1 MQIDKLRRIY
11 LEFFKQKGHTV
22 IGSAS
27 LIPEN
32 DPTVLFTTAGM
43 HPLVPY
49 LLGQPHPAGK
59 KLANCQKCVRTTDID
74 DVGDTVHL
82 TFFEMLGNWSLG
94 DYWKKE
100 AITWSYEFLT
110 SKKWLGIDPK
120 KLSVTVFAG
129 DDDAE
134 RDEESAAV
142 WKSMGIPNER
152 IYYLPKTDNWW
163 GPAGMTGPCG
173 PCTEMFIEVDE
184 ISKCG
189 PECKPG
195 CHCGHYVEV
204 WNDVFMQYNKVE
216 DGTYR
221 LLDRRNVDT
230 GMGIERTVAMLEGV
244 PTVYDTEAFVPLIRR
259 IKELSKRDTFSD
271 TDSVLIR
278 VVADHVKSAVMIMAD
293 DRHIA
298 PSNVEQGYI
307 VRRLLRKAIHIA
319 DRLEI
324 APGFMNELAEIVI
337 RMFEK
342 IYDEVVRNRQFIMEN
357 LTGEEAKF
365 RRTLGKA
372 LRKFDRMFAENGKV
386 TGSDAFL
393 LFTSFGLPLEMTKE
407 LAEERGSVIDMNEF
421 RRQFEEH
428 RETSRTATEG
438 KFKGGLADH
447 SDEITRL
454 HTATHLLQAAL
465 RRVLGESVQQNG
477 SNITQ
482 ERLRFDFTFQRK
494 MTTEEIEQVENMVN
508 DVIAKG
514 VAMEHTFMPYDD
526 AIKQGALA
534 FFKENYGEVVSVYT
548 VPGFSMELCGGPH
561 VENTGVL
568 GKFRITKQERIGAG
582 ILRVKAV
589 LEPSS

>member
-1 MQIDKLRRIY
+1 MQIEKLRRIY
-11 LEFFKQKGHTV
+11 LEFFKQKRHVV

-59 KLANCQKCVRTTDID
+59 RIVNCQKCIRTTDID

-110 SKKWLGIDPK
+110 SKKWLGLDSR

-134 RDEESAAV
+134 RDNESATV
-142 WKSMGIPNER
+142 WANMSIPKER
-152 IYYLPKTDNWW
+152 IFYLPKADNWW
-163 GPAGMTGPCG
+163 GPAGQTGPCG

-184 ISKCG
+184 ISKCSS
-189 PECKPG
+189 ECKPG
-195 CHCGHYVEV
+195 CNCGHYVEV
-204 WNDVFMQYNKVE
+204 WNDVFMQYNKME

-221 LLDRRNVDT
+221 LLDRKNVDT
-230 GMGIERTVAMLEGV
+230 GMGVERTAAMLQGV
-244 PTVYDTEAFVPLIRR
+244 STVYDTEAFKPLIEK
-259 IKELSKRDTFSD
+259 IKGLSKRDTFSD
-271 TDSVLIR
+271 SDNILIR
-278 VVADHVKSAVMIMAD
+278 VIADHVKSAVMIMAD
-293 DRHIA
+293 DRQIS

-307 VRRLLRKAIHIA
+307 VRRLLRKAIHSG
-319 DRLEI
+319 DRLGI
-324 APGFMNELAEIVI
+324 APSFMNELAEIVI
-337 RMFEK
+337 GMFEGV
-342 IYDEVVRNRQFIMEN
+342 YDEVVRNRKFIMEN

-372 LRKFDRMFAENGKV
+372 LRKFDRILEENGEV
-386 TGSDAFL
+386 TGRDAFL

-407 LAEERGSVIDMNEF
+407 LAEERGSIIDMNEF
-421 RRQFEEH
+421 RKQFDEH
-428 RETSRTATEG
+428 REISRTATEG

-447 SDEITRL
+447 SDKITKL

-465 RRVLGESVQQNG
+465 RRVLGDAVQQNG

-482 ERLRFDFTFQRK
+482 ERLRFDFTFPRK
-494 MTTEEIEQVENMVN
+494 MTPEEIQRVENIVN
-508 DVIAKG
+508 EVITNGLA
-514 VAMEHTFMPYDD
+514 VEHSFMPYDE
-526 AIKQGALA
+526 AIAQGALA
-534 FFKENYGEVVSVYT
+534 FFKENYGEVVSVYS
-548 VPGFSMELCGGPH
+548 VAGFSMELCGGPH

-568 GKFRITKQERIGAG
+568 GKFRIIKQEKIGAG

-589 LEPSS
+589 LESSS